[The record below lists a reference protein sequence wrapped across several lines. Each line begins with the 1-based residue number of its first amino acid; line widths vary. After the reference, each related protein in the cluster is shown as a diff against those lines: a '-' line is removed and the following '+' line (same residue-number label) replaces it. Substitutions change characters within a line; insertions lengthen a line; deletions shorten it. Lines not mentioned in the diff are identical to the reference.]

1 MEFRFLAPD
10 LRELDLAS
18 AELLACCVWSDVRP
32 VGGTAGLIDFR
43 FAGGLSRLSR
53 ERFLEGAAGEVLL
66 VPGKPRLPF
75 DKVLVFGLGPRAR
88 FSDMAYAD
96 AVRQIARALERLHV
110 VRAVVEL
117 PGRADG
123 ALTAER
129 AAELLLPAIGSEAHD
144 AWWLVEDAE
153 AQRRMG
159 ARLEQDRRNMR
170 RA

>member
-1 MEFRFLAPD
+1 VDFRFIAPD

-18 AELLACCVWSDVRP
+18 PELLACCVWSDVRP
-32 VGGTAGLIDFR
+32 VRGTAGLIDFR
-43 FAGGLSRLSR
+43 LAGRLSSLSR
-53 ERFLEGAAGEVLL
+53 ERFLEGASGEVLV
-66 VPGKPRLPF
+66 VPGKPKLPF
-75 DKVLVFGLGPRAR
+75 DKVLVFGLGPRQS
-88 FSDMAYAD
+88 FSDLGFAD
-96 AVRQIARALERLHV
+96 AVKRIGRALEGLHV

-129 AAELLLPAIGSEAHD
+129 AAELLVPAIASDAHD
-144 AWWLVEDAE
+144 AWWLIEDPD

-159 ARLEQDRRNMR
+159 AKLEQDRRNVR